1 LLALVSYN
9 SRTDLPT
16 RRDCYD
22 IRILEVTSYT
32 GRSIWVAALS
42 ARASRSSCYTFTEC
56 LDEALW
62 QPRKTSHPF
71 CNGLTQPNALH
82 IYPPSSDITMLL
94 RLPTSLHYPI
104 RITEIHKRVG
114 ESIVL
119 GDRLFSYTY
128 RTKVT
133 EGRRGEEED
142 QLVER
147 EFPAH
152 FSSTLE
158 GKISAWLVW
167 NGDKID
173 FPRDVVKV
181 EEECTHEV
189 QFNGLC
195 TNCGKDLTQETSPT
209 GGASSGTGNR
219 APIVFDHDTTGLTIS
234 QDAARAIDV
243 ESKRRL
249 LAEKKLSLVVDL
261 DQTIIHAAVDPTIG
275 KWQRDTED
283 PNHEAVKN
291 VRSFQLFDNARADW
305 YYIKLRPG
313 LEDFLE
319 TIAKMYEMH
328 IYTAGT
334 KQYAIQIAKIVD
346 PTGKLFGDRILS
358 RDESGSAT
366 SKHLERLFPIDT
378 KMVVIIDDRGDVWKY
393 SANLVRVTEFQ
404 FFPGQG
410 DINASFLP
418 KRVGAPVGDGLSL
431 PLASIAEAADGGQ
444 EPNGVAE
451 DGFSTVQNGT
461 SPLGTLLTT
470 SGSNDAALQEQASL
484 QEKTIETQL
493 VEKPLEKMQRQQD
506 EKDAAAENVDVEAL
520 LAPSQS
526 QDGEAAP
533 PPGDREPAPKDS
545 ETPTTPKKQRHS
557 ILKDDDEEL
566 IHLEALLTRLHSAFY
581 KEWDRKRHSKGG
593 RVAALSGNRKPPANA
608 NNADEDNL
616 ALVPD
621 IKRILPPMK
630 LPVLRGV
637 TIVFSGVVQLG
648 HDIQTA
654 DISHWARSFGA
665 TIRDDISREVTH
677 LVARKNGTAKVK
689 KANRRGIKVVS
700 ERWLLESMQ
709 QWRKL
714 DERPYLLEG
723 ASKPE
728 SMTASSPVAA
738 PPSENGEAGHHG
750 IPFANDFLLSDSE
763 NTDLSSGSEDNDVD
777 HEGGLSRPRK
787 RLKLETEDLGLDDED
802 PEEYTPPTLNQEEYD
817 KIQEELREFMGSDME
832 SGESDTESVKSELS
846 VRSRKRRRVGED
858 EDSTTSNPATNGVGG
873 SRLKVA
879 STPNH
884 PSPGVLNKNSATT
897 TASAAN
903 PGTSSPASDDADR
916 LENERIAEDQEA
928 AEDRDRHEQEVE
940 SDSDDEEQRELEAML
955 EGGSDWG
962 GSDGDDVEGLGGA

>member
-1 LLALVSYN
+1 
-9 SRTDLPT
+9 
-16 RRDCYD
+16 
-22 IRILEVTSYT
+22 
-32 GRSIWVAALS
+32 
-42 ARASRSSCYTFTEC
+42 
-56 LDEALW
+56 
-62 QPRKTSHPF
+62 
-71 CNGLTQPNALH
+71 
-82 IYPPSSDITMLL
+82 MLL

-158 GKISAWLVW
+158 GTITAWHVW
-167 NGDKID
+167 NGDTIA
-173 FPRDVVKV
+173 FPRDVAKV
-181 EEECTHEV
+181 EEDCTHEV

-195 TNCGKDLTQETSPT
+195 INCGKDLTQEASPT
-209 GGASSGTGNR
+209 GGASSGIEAR

-275 KWQRDTED
+275 KWQQDPED

-418 KRVGAPVGDGLSL
+418 KRVGAPVGDGQSL
-431 PLASIAEAADGGQ
+431 PAAETAAVVQPDGEGRGQ
-444 EPNGVAE
+444 QPNGVAE
-451 DGFSTVQNGT
+451 DGTSTVQNGT
-461 SPLGTLLTT
+461 STLGTLLAM
-470 SGSNDAALQEQASL
+470 SGSNDAAVLQEQTSL
-484 QEKTIETQL
+484 QEKTIEAQL
-493 VEKPLEKMQRQQD
+493 VEKPLEKMQREQD
-506 EKDAAAENVDVEAL
+506 EKDAAAENGDGEAL
-520 LAPSQS
+520 LGVAQEST
-526 QDGEAAP
+526 GEAAES
-533 PPGDREPAPKDS
+533 PGDREPTPTDS
-545 ETPTTPKKQRHS
+545 ESGGTPKKQRHS
-557 ILKDDDEEL
+557 ILKDNDEEL
-566 IHLEALLTRLHSAFY
+566 IHLEAALARVHSAFY

-593 RVAALSGNRKPPANA
+593 RVAALAGGRKPPLPEPAA
-608 NNADEDNL
+608 EEENL

-637 TIVFSGVVQLG
+637 TIVFSGVIQLG
-648 HDIQTA
+648 FDIQTA
-654 DISHWARSFGA
+654 DISNWARSFGA
-665 TIRDDISREVTH
+665 TIRDDIS
-677 LVARKNGTAKVK
+677 VK
-689 KANRRGIKVVS
+689 
-700 ERWLLESMQ
+700 
-709 QWRKL
+709 
-714 DERPYLLEG
+714 
-723 ASKPE
+723 
-728 SMTASSPVAA
+728 
-738 PPSENGEAGHHG
+738 
-750 IPFANDFLLSDSE
+750 
-763 NTDLSSGSEDNDVD
+763 
-777 HEGGLSRPRK
+777 
-787 RLKLETEDLGLDDED
+787 
-802 PEEYTPPTLNQEEYD
+802 
-817 KIQEELREFMGSDME
+817 
-832 SGESDTESVKSELS
+832 
-846 VRSRKRRRVGED
+846 
-858 EDSTTSNPATNGVGG
+858 
-873 SRLKVA
+873 
-879 STPNH
+879 
-884 PSPGVLNKNSATT
+884 
-897 TASAAN
+897 
-903 PGTSSPASDDADR
+903 
-916 LENERIAEDQEA
+916 
-928 AEDRDRHEQEVE
+928 
-940 SDSDDEEQRELEAML
+940 
-955 EGGSDWG
+955 
-962 GSDGDDVEGLGGA
+962 